1 MSSSIRMVIRVLPD
15 GARRTA
21 PRRPYLKSYCF
32 FISYPRSDGARV
44 ASPFSRRSV
53 VDDPRATC
61 RQPPERVHSQRDE
74 PVLRVRALIGDGDRL
89 LVVKHRSRVGE
100 VDAMLAQIGDGLAR
114 IPFQFHSLVY
124 AQTYIPSR
132 VFVGAI
138 RSGGAEGAPP
148 RKCAQSLF

>member
-100 VDAMLAQIGDGLAR
+100 VDAMLVQIGDGLPR
-114 IPFQFHSLVY
+114 IPLS
-124 AQTYIPSR
+124 PSR
-132 VFVGAI
+132 
-138 RSGGAEGAPP
+138 RP
-148 RKCAQSLF
+148 AQSLPSTSAAHSSRGKATNPAVRKVEAGGAM